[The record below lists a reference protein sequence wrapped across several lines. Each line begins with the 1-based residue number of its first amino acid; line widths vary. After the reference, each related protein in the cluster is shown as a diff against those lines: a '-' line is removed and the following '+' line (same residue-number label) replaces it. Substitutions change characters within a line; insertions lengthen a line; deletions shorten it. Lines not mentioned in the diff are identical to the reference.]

1 MKIWIYDYNLQWT
14 EKEDDS
20 NCNLDWTEDWGKRRV
35 RGGEKVRIK
44 KMSAAICISGV
55 LSLALSNRETY
66 YEFSLVVM
74 PLWLVG
80 FNLLALLFISETI
93 LECFIVGG
101 IIRLWEASSQPSL
114 AWALINIELSEWV
127 SIPSR
132 SRRCVMLDLNV
143 KPINLDTRF

>member
-1 MKIWIYDYNLQWT
+1 MTPN
-14 EKEDDS
+14 S
-20 NCNLDWTEDWGKRRV
+20 NLDWTEDWGKRRV
-35 RGGEKVRIK
+35 RRGGEKVRIK

-101 IIRLWEASSQPSL
+101 IGLWEASTVLTGWPWL
-114 AWALINIELSEWV
+114 W
-127 SIPSR
+127 
-132 SRRCVMLDLNV
+132 
-143 KPINLDTRF
+143 

>member
-1 MKIWIYDYNLQWT
+1 MTANP
-14 EKEDDS
+14 
-20 NCNLDWTEDWGKRRV
+20 NLDWIWSENWGTMRV

-80 FNLLALLFISETI
+80 FNLLALLFISETK
-93 LECFIVGG
+93 F
-101 IIRLWEASSQPSL
+101 SN
-114 AWALINIELSEWV
+114 AL
-127 SIPSR
+127 
-132 SRRCVMLDLNV
+132 
-143 KPINLDTRF
+143 